1 MVYLKSLVAGMAA
14 LAMAAA
20 LTPILMGIYF
30 YIAYRPGANEAVA
43 WDPTSFAR
51 QPQLWVITVL
61 IFTAGFMWEL
71 GRTHQK

>member
-20 LTPILMGIYF
+20 LAPILMGIYF
-30 YIAYRPGANEAVA
+30 YIVYRPGASEAVG

-51 QPQLWVITVL
+51 QPQLWVITAA
-61 IFTAGFMWEL
+61 IFMTGFIWEFRRAHL
-71 GRTHQK
+71 K